1 MSNGKSLLVMEKKP
15 TSSGLQKKIVGGEI
29 YPANLLELTMANVFW
44 ILLLLVPIALVYVF
58 ARRGQRLPSPVRTL
72 LRLIPAAARVFI

>member
-1 MSNGKSLLVMEKKP
+1 MSNSKSLLVMEKKP
-15 TSSGLQKKIVGGEI
+15 TASGIKKVGGEI

-72 LRLIPAAARVFI
+72 LSLIPAAARVFI

>member
-1 MSNGKSLLVMEKKP
+1 MRNSKSLLIMEKKP
-15 TSSGLQKKIVGGEI
+15 TPSGETKIVGGEI

>member
-1 MSNGKSLLVMEKKP
+1 MSNSKSLLVMEKKP
-15 TSSGLQKKIVGGEI
+15 TSSGVKKVGGEI

-72 LRLIPAAARVFI
+72 LRLIPAAARVII

>member
-1 MSNGKSLLVMEKKP
+1 MSNGKSVLVMEKKP
-15 TSSGLQKKIVGGEI
+15 TPSGERKIVGGEI

-58 ARRGQRLPSPVRTL
+58 ARRGQRLPSPVRTF
-72 LRLIPAAARVFI
+72 LRLIPIAVRAFI